1 MRANHLQS
9 AEALIASDSFAVGE
23 PIQITEH
30 SGCVRPGTAA
40 ASYIVNFRTIGSK
53 CEEGMKSNIPSDTI
67 LKPGRGIDL
76 QNRHIHIQNVSIYHR
91 MNPVEYSVII

>member
-1 MRANHLQS
+1 
-9 AEALIASDSFAVGE
+9 
-23 PIQITEH
+23 
-30 SGCVRPGTAA
+30 
-40 ASYIVNFRTIGSK
+40 
-53 CEEGMKSNIPSDTI
+53 MKSNIPSDTI